1 MINITMI
8 ICLSSIAIALIIA
21 NTKEKIEDKRIKV
34 FKEEEEKRRK
44 SRDELLAKL
53 EKELAEA
60 FGGKDE
66 RSK

>member
-8 ICLSSIAIALIIA
+8 ICLSAIAVALVIA
-21 NTKEKIEDKRIKV
+21 NAKEQIEDKRIKF

-53 EKELAEA
+53 EKELAES

-66 RSK
+66 HNK